1 MPKDKYR
8 CILHIEAILDEY
20 TTSSTRRR
28 YVVIRQRLFTMTDYA
43 GSPIALRNLQTGIRI
58 DGMIVSLSEEEIKV
72 SANKKIF
79 TIMQDNT
86 GRWHDAV
93 NKQRFVMA

>member
-1 MPKDKYR
+1 
-8 CILHIEAILDEY
+8 
-20 TTSSTRRR
+20 
-28 YVVIRQRLFTMTDYA
+28 MTDYA

-79 TIMQDNT
+79 TIMQDNK

-93 NKQRFVMA
+93 NKQSFVMAWFNKAKTWEIFPKYGLQAFISFMLL